1 MIWVAVPRI
10 RDDGNRP
17 ARSACTVTAATP
29 SASIQTSI
37 GGSVPA
43 AGSSPANFAVLDGD
57 LSPDWLERLSGS
69 AAVAVDTEAMGLVHG
84 RDRLCL
90 VQIADAHD
98 NVCCIRILRG
108 QSAAPLLK
116 QLMENPAVEKVFH
129 FARFD
134 VAALGEGLGI
144 AVAPL
149 FCTKVASRLARTYT
163 NRHGLKDLVQELCG
177 VELDKG
183 AQSSDWGRV
192 EELSEAQLA
201 YAANDVRFLL
211 SGRDALVR
219 MLMREERLDLA
230 VRSFACIPVIAE
242 LDRGRF
248 GAIFEHRS

>member
-1 MIWVAVPRI
+1 MAADSR
-10 RDDGNRP
+10 RP
-17 ARSACTVTAATP
+17 AAIVTSSSP
-29 SASIQTSI
+29 SRFTA
-37 GGSVPA
+37 PA
-43 AGSSPANFAVLDGD
+43 AGSSPARFAVLDGD
-57 LSPDWLERLSGS
+57 LTTEWLQRLSAS
-69 AAVAVDTEAMGLVHG
+69 PVVAVDTEAMGLVHG

-90 VQIADAHD
+90 VQIADGDD

-108 QSAAPLLK
+108 QSEAPLLK
-116 QLMENPAVEKVFH
+116 QLMENAAVEKVFH

-163 NRHGLKDLVQELCG
+163 NRHGLKELVQELCG

-201 YAANDVRFLL
+201 YAANDVRYLIAA
-211 SGRDALVR
+211 RAALVQ
-219 MLMREERLDLA
+219 MLAREERLDL
-230 VRSFACIPVIAE
+230 VQRSFACIPVIAE
-242 LDRGRF
+242 LDRGRY

>member
-1 MIWVAVPRI
+1 MRLLPSL
-10 RDDGNRP
+10 RDDG
-17 ARSACTVTAATP
+17 STP
-29 SASIQTSI
+29 SIRTLSSPSTISA
-37 GGSVPA
+37 PA
-43 AGSSPANFAVLDGD
+43 AGSSPARFAVLDGD
-57 LSPDWLERLSGS
+57 LTPEWHALLGASS
-69 AAVAVDTEAMGLVHG
+69 ALAVDTEAMGLVHG

-90 VQIADAHD
+90 VQISDEHD

-108 QSAAPLLK
+108 QTAAPLLQ
-116 QLMENPAVEKVFH
+116 QLMEAPGIEKVFH

-144 AVAPL
+144 AVQPL

-163 NRHGLKDLVQELCG
+163 NRHGLKDVVNELCG

-201 YAANDVRFLL
+201 YAANDVRYLL
-211 SGRDALVR
+211 AAR
-219 MLMREERLDLA
+219 MRLIEMLKREERMELA
-230 VRSFACIPVIAE
+230 ERCFACIPVIAE

-248 GAIFEHRS
+248 GAIFEHRC